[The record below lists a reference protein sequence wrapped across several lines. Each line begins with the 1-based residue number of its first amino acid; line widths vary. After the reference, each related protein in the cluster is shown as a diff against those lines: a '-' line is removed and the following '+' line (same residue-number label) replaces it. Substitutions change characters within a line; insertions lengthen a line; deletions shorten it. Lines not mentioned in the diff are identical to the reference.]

1 MEIRVNGP
9 REIGYSKSRVFM
21 PKRARDVFS
30 QNWEAGANL
39 SFFLALLCL
48 MVLVLPSI
56 GFAKGD
62 EALYSDVAASV
73 TLICGAA
80 IAWSRR
86 LLFCVTSAVV
96 AGSLLLKWDAR
107 LFGGHAFGTWPDLLE
122 LAAIAMIIFAL
133 LSQIFAVG
141 PVTAM
146 RIQGAIAAYV
156 GFGFLWAHAFAI
168 TAKTTPGSFSS
179 GQGAGPFSASDWFYF
194 SFVTL
199 TTVGYGDIVPR
210 SPSARALA
218 IAEVL
223 TGQLYLAVLLAHLV
237 SMRVSGSGSGDHS
250 KPE

>member
-1 MEIRVNGP
+1 MEMRVNGP
-9 REIGYSKSRVFM
+9 REIDYSKSRVFM
-21 PKRARDVFS
+21 PKRVRDVFS
-30 QNWEAGANL
+30 QNWESGANL

-48 MVLVLPSI
+48 MVLVLPSM
-56 GFAKGD
+56 GFAKSD
-62 EALYSDVAASV
+62 ENLYSDIAASV

-80 IAWSRR
+80 IAWSNR
-86 LLFCVTSAVV
+86 LLFWATSVVV
-96 AGSLLLKWDAR
+96 ACSLVLKWAPR

-122 LAAIAMIIFAL
+122 LGAIAMIIFAL

-168 TAKTTPGSFSS
+168 TAQNSPGSFSS
-179 GQGAGPFSASDWFYF
+179 SQGAGPSTASDWFYF

-237 SMRVSGSGSGDHS
+237 SMRVSGEPGGGNS